1 MIRIRKIIFL
11 ILCLTLVSCTEKA
24 PENPFTDEKSVT
36 GAFFRD
42 GREYCVTVLKSADTV
57 TVIPKNPE
65 GYSIVFSKDGAR
77 VCFDGTDIEIDARQS
92 VFYPLYEMANGI
104 STQITENK
112 VNHSDGYIFK

>member
-11 ILCLTLVSCTEKA
+11 ILCLTLVSCTKKV
-24 PENPFTDEKSVT
+24 PESPFVDEKSVT

-42 GREYCVTVLKSADTV
+42 GREYCVTVLKSNDTV
-57 TVIPKNPE
+57 TVFPTNPE
-65 GYSIVFSKDGAR
+65 GYSIVFSKDNAQSSY
-77 VCFDGTDIEIDARQS
+77 DGTVIEIDGRQS

-104 STQITENK
+104 NTQISENK